1 MRVLFLYVLEFGL
14 DAVVHKF
21 SLAQLDNSRWTPTR
35 CLAVLKVLKKKLEKI
50 FERFFLGKH
59 VLKMLQFGLQNEES
73 YDAHGGFHSVEN
85 PFRIFWKTT
94 NTRIFRRD

>member
-35 CLAVLKVLKKKLEKI
+35 CLAVLKVLKEKLEKI
-50 FERFFLGKH
+50 FSKH

-73 YDAHGGFHSVEN
+73 YDAHDGFHSVEN
-85 PFRIFWKTT
+85 PFRIFLENNKY
-94 NTRIFRRD
+94 